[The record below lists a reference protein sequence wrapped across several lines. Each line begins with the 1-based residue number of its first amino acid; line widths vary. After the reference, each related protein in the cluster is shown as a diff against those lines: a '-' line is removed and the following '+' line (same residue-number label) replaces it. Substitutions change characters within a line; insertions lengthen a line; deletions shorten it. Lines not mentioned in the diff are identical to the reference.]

1 MWQDRS
7 KDSIAAQVTYFSG
20 HKGEVGEGR
29 IRIRFHNVV
38 DYNTLNVYLFVCLFV
53 VFIYLFCSFGVFFFL
68 MLLICSNHS
77 NES

>member
-29 IRIRFHNVV
+29 IRIRLHNVV
-38 DYNTLNVYLFVCLFV
+38 DYNTLNVYLFVCCV
-53 VFIYLFCSFGVFFFL
+53 YLFILLIWGFFFFNATNL
-68 MLLICSNHS
+68 QQS
-77 NES
+77 

>member
-38 DYNTLNVYLFVCLFV
+38 DYNTLNVYLFVCCVYL
-53 VFIYLFCSFGVFFFL
+53 FIYFAHLGFFFFFFNATNL
-68 MLLICSNHS
+68 QQS
-77 NES
+77 

>member
-38 DYNTLNVYLFVCLFV
+38 DYNTLNVYLFVCCV
-53 VFIYLFCSFGVFFFL
+53 YLFILLIWGFFFF
-68 MLLICSNHS
+68 
-77 NES
+77 

>member
-38 DYNTLNVYLFVCLFV
+38 DYNTLNVYLFVCCV
-53 VFIYLFCSFGVFFFL
+53 YLFILLIWGFFFFNATNL
-68 MLLICSNHS
+68 QQS
-77 NES
+77 